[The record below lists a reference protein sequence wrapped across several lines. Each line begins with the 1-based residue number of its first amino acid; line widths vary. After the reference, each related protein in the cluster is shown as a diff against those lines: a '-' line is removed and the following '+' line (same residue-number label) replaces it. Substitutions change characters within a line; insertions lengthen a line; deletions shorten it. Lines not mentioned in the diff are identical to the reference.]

1 MLQLNISSLKK
12 AVVDRAFRSDRRFVL
27 RSVKIR
33 LFILSIGLLASFTI
47 DAQPLWQLDS
57 LMTSW
62 PVEKLAL
69 EKRRPQKQRVF
80 PAVVTE
86 GLYAK
91 LQKDAKGFPVFAD
104 TSVAQFADMLGEQ
117 RREELRILLG
127 MADAYFPMI
136 EQELEDAGL
145 PEPLKYLPMAL
156 SAMNIRSG
164 SMYGEA
170 GLWMLT
176 YPVAM
181 RYGARVDRVI
191 DERYDPVISTR
202 IAVRYLKDLH
212 AKYMDWELAAMAFA
226 CGPANITRAI
236 AITGGAADYRALY
249 PHFSKDHRDLMPIFM
264 AMIHLGENARE
275 LGLRPAP
282 IEPFEP
288 IDTVITDRDLDLL
301 QLSRLL
307 RSPFKQLRYI
317 NPTFATTKIPAGSF
331 LHVPQG
337 YADSLARAL
346 LIEAQL
352 KEALEVAIEQAAD
365 TIASPPAMEEIER
378 KEKEPDHT
386 IYTVRSGDS
395 LYVIAKRYPGISAQT
410 LKDYNGISDRIKP
423 GQKIKIPN
431 K

>member
-1 MLQLNISSLKK
+1 
-12 AVVDRAFRSDRRFVL
+12 
-27 RSVKIR
+27 
-33 LFILSIGLLASFTI
+33 
-47 DAQPLWQLDS
+47 
-57 LMTSW
+57 MTSW
-62 PVEKLAL
+62 PVEKLAM
-69 EKRRPQKQRVF
+69 ESRRPQKQRVF

-86 GLYAK
+86 GLYSK

-104 TSVAQFADMLGEQ
+104 TSVAQFADLLGEQ
-117 RREELRILLG
+117 RREEMRILLG
-127 MADAYFPMI
+127 MAEAYFPMI
-136 EQELEDAGL
+136 EQELDDAGL
-145 PEPLKYLPMAL
+145 PDPLKYLPMAV

-164 SMYGEA
+164 SLYGEA

-176 YPVAM
+176 YPVAL
-181 RYGARVDRVI
+181 RYGLRVDQVF
-191 DERYDPVISTR
+191 DERYDPLKSTR
-202 IAVRYLKDLH
+202 AAVAYLKDLQ
-212 AKYMDWELAAMAFA
+212 AKYMDWELAVMAFS

-249 PHFSKDHRDLMPIFM
+249 PHFSKDHRVLMPIFM
-264 AMIHLGENARE
+264 AMIHLGENAKE

-288 IDTVITDRDLDLL
+288 VDTVITDRDLDLL
-301 QLSRLL
+301 QLSRML
-307 RSPFKQLRYI
+307 RTPFKQLRYI
-317 NPTFATTKIPAGSF
+317 NPTFINTKVPTGSA
-331 LHVPQG
+331 LLLPQG
-337 YADSLARAL
+337 YTDTLAHAL

-352 KEALEVAIEQAAD
+352 KEALDVAIQQDAD

-423 GQKIKIPN
+423 GQKIKIP
-431 K
+431 KR